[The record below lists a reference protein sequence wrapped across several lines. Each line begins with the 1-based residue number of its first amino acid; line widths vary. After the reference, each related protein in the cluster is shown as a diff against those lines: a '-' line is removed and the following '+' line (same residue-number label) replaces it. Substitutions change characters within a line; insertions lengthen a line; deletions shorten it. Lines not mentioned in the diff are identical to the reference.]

1 MGTKYQTCLIF
12 FVIRDKKSSCAES
25 KRKVCLTPKK
35 CACVPIG
42 IEQNNMA
49 EMAGKNSELV
59 SEVILEDQLVD
70 IWPQY
75 PCLYDVRSSEFKNRD
90 ARDKALQEIA
100 EKLGQTG

>member
-1 MGTKYQTCLIF
+1 
-12 FVIRDKKSSCAES
+12 
-25 KRKVCLTPKK
+25 
-35 CACVPIG
+35 
-42 IEQNNMA
+42 MA

-75 PCLYDVRSSEFKNRD
+75 PCLYDVRSLEFKNRD

>member
-1 MGTKYQTCLIF
+1 
-12 FVIRDKKSSCAES
+12 
-25 KRKVCLTPKK
+25 
-35 CACVPIG
+35 
-42 IEQNNMA
+42 MA